1 MGSNVNKKKMLAAV
15 LFILIILAVVC
26 AVVLGG
32 GDKLTSEKA
41 ETKLLERLA
50 GEPII
55 GRADIE
61 IKNPAEQEININD
74 GQEARSEKVYTFEF
88 RYNEK
93 SAGVEGRL
101 LDIYAVS
108 QDGKK
113 VYWYDPAKDWY
124 MDYDSKPTY
133 YEARAKL
140 LELMADHPDID
151 KMDIWDVE
159 NVADI
164 GEIVTSPST
173 DVIEIFD
180 GKDIRTESVYNFSF
194 YYNENMPGL
203 EERLAGD
210 YAISL
215 DGEHIYYYDQAEDY
229 HIEYKLK

>member
-1 MGSNVNKKKMLAAV
+1 MSNNVNKKRLLAAG
-15 LFILIILAVVC
+15 LFILIIIAVVC

-32 GDKLTSEKA
+32 GAKKLTSEEA
-41 ETKLLERLA
+41 EAKLLERLN

-61 IKNPAEQEININD
+61 IKNQAEQEININD
-74 GQEARSEKVYTFEF
+74 GQESLSEKVYTFEF

-93 SAGVEGRL
+93 SAGLDGRL

-124 MDYDSKPTY
+124 MNYDSKPTC
-133 YEARAKL
+133 YEAKAKL

-151 KMDIWDVE
+151 KMDIWDE
-159 NVADI
+159 DI
-164 GEIVTSPST
+164 NPCT

-180 GKDIRTESVYNFSF
+180 GQDFRTESVYNFTF
-194 YYNENMPGL
+194 RFNEYMPGL

-215 DGEHIYYYDQAEDY
+215 DGEHIYYYDQAKDY
-229 HIEYKLK
+229 HVEYKVK